1 MWGQPDY
8 GRFGGIFNSAYA
20 PRGAAQPITPLSTG
34 RASADNTR
42 GTPGATQTP
51 DTTTPAAPA
60 GGTTPA
66 QPDLNTPLPGSTNT
80 LQDLIN
86 MAQNPPAATPAP
98 TPGQAQA
105 NPGGFAASFS
115 SPDPNI
121 TAALNNIRQ
130 QQYGA
135 ANPGSAPAGYG
146 TGYFNDPANRT
157 AEYAGS
163 YNSNVPNPNAP
174 PPGSTPT
181 GVGDVFVLPWG
192 GTWIRPGA
200 DQQAAFRAYQ
210 DWARRQPG
218 FSYNGVR

>member
-42 GTPGATQTP
+42 GTTQVP

-80 LQDLIN
+80 LLDLIN

-163 YNSNVPNPNAP
+163 YNSNIPNPNAP

>member
-1 MWGQPDY
+1 
-8 GRFGGIFNSAYA
+8 
-20 PRGAAQPITPLSTG
+20 
-34 RASADNTR
+34 
-42 GTPGATQTP
+42 
-51 DTTTPAAPA
+51 
-60 GGTTPA
+60 
-66 QPDLNTPLPGSTNT
+66 
-80 LQDLIN
+80 
-86 MAQNPPAATPAP
+86 MAQNPPAP
-98 TPGQAQA
+98 TPGQVQT
-105 NPGGFAASFS
+105 NPQGFAASFS

-121 TAALNNIRQ
+121 TAALTNIRQ

-135 ANPGSAPAGYG
+135 SDPGNAPQGYG

-157 AEYAGS
+157 SEYAGS
-163 YNSNVPNPNAP
+163 YNSNIPNPNAP